1 MLDKPPAGGY
11 KRRMN
16 LRDRVVLA
24 LATGFSLGRIPRAPG
39 TFGTLLGIPICFGLS
54 GIGMGLTLCV
64 VAGFGLLAVW
74 IAGEAERF
82 LGQKDAS
89 CIVIDEAVGIVV
101 ALAGIPLTPLNITAG
116 FIAFRVLDVIKPFPA
131 RYLDAQAPGGWGIVL
146 DDVVAGVYSN
156 IVLRILSTFLIGAT
170 LGRTG

>member
-1 MLDKPPAGGY
+1 MLDKPSAGGY

-24 LATGFSLGRIPRAPG
+24 LATGFSVGRIPRAPG

-156 IVLRILSTFLIGAT
+156 IFLRILSTLLIGT
-170 LGRTG
+170 TFGRTG